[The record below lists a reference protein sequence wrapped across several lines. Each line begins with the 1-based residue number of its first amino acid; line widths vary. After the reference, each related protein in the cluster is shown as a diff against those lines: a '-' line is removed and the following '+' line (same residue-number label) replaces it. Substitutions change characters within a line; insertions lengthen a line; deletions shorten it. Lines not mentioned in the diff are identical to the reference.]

1 MSKIVFICHPIA
13 GDVEGNLAAIS
24 EIVREIN
31 LNEPDVIPFVP
42 YFADCVALNDLDPKE
57 RQRGI
62 QNCNAIIATG
72 IIKECR
78 VYGKFITKGIFDEI
92 QRFSLMDV
100 PIIGMNDIIKENI
113 ADLLEMDI
121 EGIEKNLIDF
131 RPGGNTGSPF
141 RCTYIPHL

>member
-1 MSKIVFICHPIA
+1 MQVVFICHPIA
-13 GDVEGNLAAIS
+13 GDIEGNLAKICD
-24 EIVREIN
+24 IIRDIN

-42 YFADCVALNDLDPKE
+42 YFADVVALNDNDPKE

-78 VYGKFITKGIFDEI
+78 VYGKFITKGIFDEL

-100 PIIGMNDIIKENI
+100 PIIGMNDVIKEKI
-113 ADLLEMDI
+113 ADLLEVEI
-121 EGIEKNLIDF
+121 
-131 RPGGNTGSPF
+131 NTD
-141 RCTYIPHL
+141 